1 MQRGHR
7 ASHHH
12 DIHLGDEPPLLTEG
26 PAGPFDRRQV
36 SLRWLAGTVLTGMT
50 SGFLMGGALFVAL
63 DGRQILAATPIE
75 LLTAAKLPG
84 QEEPLAVSSGLD
96 GRQTPGKGDRLRT
109 GPEPVGARQVLNL
122 STMTKVGDKDV
133 VRIRPFVRIS
143 TNLTLKQGT
152 ATANLPAFDP
162 LKVFANT
169 DLLSGR
175 TSSSRNPAFYDAAV
189 DGDITLKMKD
199 LPNDT
204 AGFDTQAIMTSGE
217 VERIIRDQ
225 ARFLTDGSVQV
236 AALPSGDFGR
246 IEATFGTPGLD
257 SAMALR
263 ITAENVSFFSK
274 SGTEKSGSETGNSV
288 NEKIVQVGVNDS
300 LKSIL
305 KDNQADDKLATDIIR
320 ALGKLFD
327 LKTFD
332 AGMRIRLGLA
342 KIDTSEKLKPVR
354 VSVYGPKGHLATV
367 ALSDEDGTF
376 VGAQE
381 PDTSESA
388 NVEPEDDESIPDPNA
403 APSLYHSLYQTAL
416 DNQVPT
422 DMIKEL
428 IQIYG
433 YDVDFNQRVKQGDS
447 FELFYSM
454 PDANDAQSRPEILY
468 TALNIKGQQ
477 KRFYR
482 YRSPDDGT
490 VDFYDE
496 QGKSAQ
502 KFLMRKPM
510 EGGAL
515 RSGFGGRV
523 HPILGYYRFHSG
535 VDWANPPG
543 TPILASGN
551 GTVVF
556 AGWKSGYGR
565 YTRIQHAN
573 GYETGY
579 GHQSGFAKGIVA
591 GAKVHQGQVIGFVGS
606 TGQSTGPHLHYEVLI
621 NGTFVDPMRV
631 RLPRGKELSG
641 AMLAEFAKERE
652 RIDTMMVKPGPS
664 GKVAQG
670 N

>member
-1 MQRGHR
+1 
-7 ASHHH
+7 
-12 DIHLGDEPPLLTEG
+12 
-26 PAGPFDRRQV
+26 
-36 SLRWLAGTVLTGMT
+36 
-50 SGFLMGGALFVAL
+50 MGGALFVAL
-63 DGRQILAATPIE
+63 DGRQILAATPAE
-75 LLTAAKLPG
+75 LTTAVKFPSDD
-84 QEEPLAVSSGLD
+84 QLAQSAGGLD
-96 GRQTPGKGDRLRT
+96 GRAGSSKGDRLRT
-109 GPEPVGARQVLNL
+109 GPEPAGSRQVLNL
-122 STMTKVGDKDV
+122 STMTKVGDKDI
-133 VRIRPFVRIS
+133 VRIKPFVRIS
-143 TNLTLKQGT
+143 TTLTLKQGD
-152 ATANLPAFDP
+152 ATANMPAFDP

-175 TSSSRNPAFYDAAV
+175 ASNIRNPAFYDAAV
-189 DGDITLKMKD
+189 EGDITLKTRD
-199 LPNDT
+199 LPTDP
-204 AGFDTQAIMTSGE
+204 ASFDIEAIMTSTE
-217 VERIIRDQ
+217 VERIVRDQ

-236 AALPSGDFGR
+236 AALPSGDNGR

-274 SGTEKSGSETGNSV
+274 SGSEKTAAETGNSV
-288 NEKIVQVGVNDS
+288 NEKIVSVGANDT

-305 KDNQADDKLATDIIR
+305 KDNQADDKLSSDIIR
-320 ALGKLFD
+320 ALGKIFD

-332 AGMRIRLGLA
+332 AGMKVRIALA
-342 KIDTSEKLKPVR
+342 KTDATEKLKPVR
-354 VSVYGPKGHLATV
+354 VSLYGPKGHLATV
-367 ALSDEDGTF
+367 ALSDSDEEGTF

-381 PDTSESA
+381 PDISESA
-388 NVEPEDDESIPDPNA
+388 NLDSDEDESIPDPNA

-416 DNQVPT
+416 DNEVPAE
-422 DMIKEL
+422 MIKEL
-428 IQIYG
+428 VQIYS
-433 YDVDFNQRVKQGDS
+433 YDVDFNQRIKQGDS

-454 PDANDAQSRPEILY
+454 ADPNDKESRPEILY
-468 TALNIKGQQ
+468 TSITIKGQL

-490 VDFYDE
+490 VDYYDE
-496 QGKSAQ
+496 QGKSAK

-535 VDWANPPG
+535 VDWANPTG

-551 GTVVF
+551 GTVTF
-556 AGWKSGYGR
+556 ASWKSGYGR

-579 GHQSGFAKGIVA
+579 GHQSGFAKGLA
-591 GAKVHQGQVIGFVGS
+591 PGTKVHQGQIIGYVGS

-621 NGTFVDPMRV
+621 NGAFVDPMRV
-631 RLPRGKELSG
+631 RLPRGKELDG
-641 AMLAEFAKERE
+641 PMLAEFQKERE
-652 RIDTMMVKPGPS
+652 RVDAMMSKS
-664 GKVAQG
+664 GTPAAKVAQG